1 MVEYALATGLE
12 DVRVNFM
19 NSTNLLQSYYIAD
32 NDYEVHCKPVS

>member
-19 NSTNLLQSYYIAD
+19 NSTNLLQSYIAD